1 MKILKPIRRQWD
13 WTIGLS
19 AKFYHVPFWF
29 EPLFGKNIDWKS
41 ITCHHPLFKCK
52 NCHQLSCGIWTC
64 PNYIIVD
71 DCRWWS
77 MTVHNYLYSNMCD
90 SWNHQLSWLFEWA
103 FRNKI
108 FVANVFGGSCK
119 IKSFYKPLVSSFKST
134 STDEIC
140 LCFLL
145 GTLMGVLL
153 LESLI
158 CHPPYGEDTV
168 NLSCWEIIS

>member
-1 MKILKPIRRQWD
+1 MRLNNWAFCKILPFAILVW
-13 WTIGLS
+13 
-19 AKFYHVPFWF
+19 APFWQNYWLKKYYL
-29 EPLFGKNIDWKS
+29 PSS
-41 ITCHHPLFKCK
+41 IVQMQKLPSTIMWNMNMSKLH
-52 NCHQLSCGIWTC
+52 NSW
-64 PNYIIVD
+64 
-71 DCRWWS
+71 WWS
-77 MTVHNYLYSNMCD
+77 MTVHNYLCSNMCD

-119 IKSFYKPLVSSFKST
+119 IKSFYKSLVSSFKST
-134 STDEIC
+134 STDGIC

-145 GTLMGVLL
+145 GTLMGVHL